1 MMGSTSV
8 PVMIIS
14 FQVQSMVISSGMVTY
29 DPTRGH
35 QRPLTVCLS
44 WSQNHNLE
52 QRKNESYSM
61 SHRFQNLLCV
71 SHPPSSCTRRYNYSF
86 QLKVQFLVLK
96 IHLNIKSYIL
106 CHFCANKVG
115 CVFPIVVVSILP
127 HTDFGQNGH
136 SEDTPHF
143 IIFTVWHVRLSND

>member
-96 IHLNIKSYIL
+96 IHLNIKSFIL
-106 CHFCANKVG
+106 CHFCAN
-115 CVFPIVVVSILP
+115 
-127 HTDFGQNGH
+127 
-136 SEDTPHF
+136 
-143 IIFTVWHVRLSND
+143 IIFTVWHVRLLMDVQTQAILFLKSMSGRGGSDIERF